1 MSILS
6 TAVKEMWTK
15 LQMTIVFDEQQS
27 FVLVCFSRK
36 TKIDGMVCLAFA
48 AFAATSFSPSLR
60 DDHFHYMMLII

>member
-1 MSILS
+1 MSVLS

-15 LQMTIVFDEQQS
+15 LQMTIVFDEQHS

-48 AFAATSFSPSLR
+48 AFAATSFPPP
-60 DDHFHYMMLII
+60 